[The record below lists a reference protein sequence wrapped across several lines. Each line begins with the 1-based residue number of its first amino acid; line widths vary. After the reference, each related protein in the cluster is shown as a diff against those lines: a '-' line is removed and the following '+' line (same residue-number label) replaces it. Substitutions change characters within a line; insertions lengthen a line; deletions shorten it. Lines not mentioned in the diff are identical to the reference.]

1 MFSNIIFINAFNFG
15 NQRGNNFQDNIKK
28 MVQNYS
34 QLLERISRASN
45 LPVEDIE
52 RRIEAKRAKLSGL
65 VSKDGAAQIVA
76 AELGINFEKQRAK
89 IAELDG
95 MKRANFTGKI
105 MKIFPVKE
113 YKKETREGKIGSMIV
128 ADDTGNVRVV
138 LWDSNHISLI
148 EKGEIKE
155 GDVIEIS
162 NANMRNNEV
171 HLTGFSDLKISS
183 EKIDNPV
190 IERIFSARRL
200 AEVKIGDAAK
210 LRAFVVQAFPP
221 RFFDVCPECSGK
233 VISNPEGTTCEK
245 HGRVIPSKRALLNVI
260 LDDGSES
267 IRAVF
272 FSEQIKNAG
281 FNVEESFEVVREK
294 ILGKEMLFSGTV
306 RQNKFFNN
314 SEFFVDS
321 AEELDVDKLIS
332 ELEKNVA

>member
-1 MFSNIIFINAFNFG
+1 
-15 NQRGNNFQDNIKK
+15 
-28 MVQNYS
+28 MVQNYQ

-65 VSKDGAAQIVA
+65 VSKEGAAQIVA
-76 AELGINFEKQRAK
+76 AELGINFEKQKSK
-89 IAELDG
+89 INELDG
-95 MKRANFTGKI
+95 AKRVNITGKVI
-105 MKIFPVKE
+105 KLFSVKE
-113 YKKETREGKIGSMIV
+113 YKKENREGKIGSMIV

-138 LWDSNHISLI
+138 LWDTNHISLI

-155 GDVIEIS
+155 GVVIDIA

-171 HLTGFSDLKISS
+171 HLTAFSDLKISQ

-190 IERIFSARRL
+190 VERSFSSRRL
-200 AEVKIGDAAK
+200 GEMKIGDAAQ
-210 LRAFVVQAFPP
+210 LRAFIVQAFPP

-233 VISNPEGTTCEK
+233 VTSSAEGTNCEK
-245 HGRVIPSKRALLNVI
+245 HGRVMPSKRALLNVI

-267 IRAVF
+267 MRAVF
-272 FSEQIKNAG
+272 FSEQIGRLG
-281 FNVEESFEVVREK
+281 FNVEENFDSARQK

-314 SEFFVDS
+314 SEFFVDG
-321 AEELDVDKLIS
+321 AEELDLDRTIS
-332 ELEKNVA
+332 ELEASVKA